1 MSSTCVSRGLSRRD
15 WLKWNAACL
24 GTQLTMCCDRVAA
37 QSANDL
43 TSRKRAFLKRFLY
56 SREDLDA
63 CLAGKGFH
71 FSRYDAEVGYVH
83 GDRDYREGMDGS
95 VCSYRYDRTGARR
108 TIAHADKACRI
119 NTYGNSFT
127 SCEQVSD
134 GETWQEIL
142 AAHFGEPIRNFGT
155 GAYSVYLA
163 YLRMKREEQRWPAK
177 YIIFNIY
184 DDDHYRNL
192 LPWQRCRFGVNR
204 KSIGPTLPYVSVN
217 TEAGEFV
224 EHPNPCPKK
233 EALYDLCDEEAA
245 FRMFKD
251 DYLLERYVLRE
262 QLREQKDPRAPAR
275 DYEDEE
281 LTRRALF
288 ASMRIVEKLE
298 EFVAKEQR
306 VVLYVLSYSSYT
318 LRRHLNDGHRFDQSF
333 VDFFNQ
339 RQLTYVDLLKAHTD
353 DYARFAPGVDAYLKR
368 YFIGHYNPLGNHF
381 CAFALKERLLG
392 MLKPTPPA
400 YDAARAEKVDGK

>member
-1 MSSTCVSRGLSRRD
+1 MSKSFPSHGLNRRD
-15 WLKWNAACL
+15 WLKWGAASL
-24 GTQLTMCCDRVAA
+24 GMPLTMWPVRGSAQAA
-37 QSANDL
+37 DDL

-56 SREDLDA
+56 SRDDLDA
-63 CLAGKGFH
+63 CLAGKGFY

-83 GDRDYREGMDGS
+83 TDRDYKEGMDGS
-95 VCSYRYDRTGARR
+95 VCSYRYDKTGARR
-108 TIAHADKACRI
+108 TIAHGDKPCRI

-142 AAHFGEPIRNFGT
+142 AAHLGEPIRNFGT

-163 YLRMKREEQRWPAK
+163 YLRMKREEKRWPAG

-192 LPWQRCRFGVNR
+192 LPWQRARFGVNR
-204 KSIGPTLPYVSVN
+204 KSIGPTMPYVSVN
-217 TEAGEFV
+217 PEAGDWV
-224 EHPNPCPKK
+224 EHPNPCPTA
-233 EALYDLCDEEAA
+233 EDLYDLCDEEGAW
-245 FRMFKD
+245 RMFKD

-262 QLREQKDPRAPAR
+262 KRREQKDPQAPAN

-281 LTRRALF
+281 LTRRALY
-288 ASMRIVEKLE
+288 ASMRIIEKVEELAAREK
-298 EFVAKEQR
+298 R

-318 LRRHLNDGHRFDQSF
+318 IRRWLNDGHRFDQSF
-333 VDFFNQ
+333 VDFFNR
-339 RQLTYVDLLKAHTD
+339 RQLPCVDLLKAHTD

-381 CAFALKERLLG
+381 CAFALKDKLLAT
-392 MLKPTPPA
+392 LKPPSPA
-400 YDAARAEKVDGK
+400 YDAERAGG